1 MGLARLIAAFAD
13 GDDAAIHALDASE
26 IRALLDELDPI
37 QRDRESRI
45 QALAAERRS
54 ARDGRADALRAEQD
68 GIVADQR
75 MGAEFRRALKRRL
88 AEVTI
93 DARIEVG
100 RTLASTLAR
109 VFAEIARLNAGL
121 EADGLTDDEIDD
133 HLSEIEAAESD
144 LDGQI
149 PDWWDLAR

>member
-1 MGLARLIAAFAD
+1 MALSRLIASFAD
-13 GDDAAIHALDASE
+13 GDDAAVNALDAAE

-45 QALAAERRS
+45 QALASERRS

-68 GIVADQR
+68 EVTADQR
-75 MGAEFRRALKRRL
+75 VGAEFRRALKRRL
-88 AEVTI
+88 AEITI

-100 RTLASTLAR
+100 RTLAGTLVR
-109 VFAEIARLNAGL
+109 VLGEIARLNAGL

-133 HLSEIEAAESD
+133 HLSEIERAEAD

-149 PDWWDLAR
+149 PHWRELAG

>member
-1 MGLARLIAAFAD
+1 MGLARLIASFAD
-13 GDDAAIHALDASE
+13 GDDAAVNALDAAE

-45 QALAAERRS
+45 QALASERRS

-68 GIVADQR
+68 GITADQR
-75 MGAEFRRALKRRL
+75 VGAEFRRALKRRL
-88 AEVTI
+88 AEITI

-100 RTLASTLAR
+100 RTLAVTLVR
-109 VFAEIARLNAGL
+109 VLGEVARLNAGL
-121 EADGLTDDEIDD
+121 EVDGLTDDEIDD
-133 HLSEIEAAESD
+133 HLSEIERAEAD

-149 PDWWDLAR
+149 PHWRELAS